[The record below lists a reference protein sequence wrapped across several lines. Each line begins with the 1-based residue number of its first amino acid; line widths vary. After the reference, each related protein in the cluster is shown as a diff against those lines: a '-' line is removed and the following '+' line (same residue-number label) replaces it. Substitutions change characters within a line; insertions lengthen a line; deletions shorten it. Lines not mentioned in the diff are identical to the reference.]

1 MPEFDLRGIRV
12 GKYKNNGG
20 VVSYDAPIKAGDAM
34 AVQMELRFAE
44 GRLYAESTLA
54 EYIRKALGGTISIG
68 VKYIMAAAQVLMFGV
83 TPNSRTIAGRA
94 VPSMKTTAKDKGS
107 PVGVSFYAPDMI
119 DGEEKYTCVFAARA
133 RFGQPS
139 MTFQTLNDTITFQT
153 PTTSGEFMASH
164 DAAQDLFEVAIC
176 DTAAEADAWCDA
188 VFAGAAASD
197 DATLASLS
205 VAGVTISPAFDPATT
220 SYTGTTTAEHSVVT
234 AKPTSPAAVAVAA
247 LGGDPISGNVAEWA
261 SGSNT
266 LTVTVYAEDGET
278 TETYT
283 VTVTKS

>member
-1 MPEFDLRGIRV
+1 M
-12 GKYKNNGG
+12 N
-20 VVSYDAPIKAGDAM
+20 
-34 AVQMELRFAE
+34 
-44 GRLYAESTLA
+44 
-54 EYIRKALGGTISIG
+54 
-68 VKYIMAAAQVLMFGV
+68 
-83 TPNSRTIAGRA
+83 
-94 VPSMKTTAKDKGS
+94 
-107 PVGVSFYAPDMI
+107 
-119 DGEEKYTCVFAARA
+119 
-133 RFGQPS
+133 
-139 MTFQTLNDTITFQT
+139 FQTLNDSITFQT
-153 PTTSGEFMASH
+153 PTTTGEFMADHSS
-164 DAAQDLFEVAIC
+164 AQNLFEVAVC

-205 VAGVTISPAFDPATT
+205 IAGVTLSPAFASGTT

-234 AKPTSPAAVAVAA
+234 ATPTSPAAVAVAA
-247 LGGDPISGNVAEWA
+247 LGGDPIAENVAEWA